1 MVMKPH
7 PDHRF
12 HTLEEEGNPFTEVY
26 YDNFLAQIAV
36 NKHGMW
42 SAEDSTIATEVLA
55 WRLDY
60 PRGR

>member
-1 MVMKPH
+1 MKPH

-12 HTLEEEGNPFTEVY
+12 HWLEDDNPRHEVY
-26 YDNFLAQIAV
+26 YDKMLAHIAV
-36 NKHGMW
+36 NKYGMW
-42 SAEDSTIATEVLA
+42 SAEDCTIATEVLA

>member
-1 MVMKPH
+1 MKPH

-12 HTLEEEGNPFTEVY
+12 HTLEDGNPYCEA
-26 YDNFLAQIAV
+26 YDNGMLARIAL
-36 NKHGMW
+36 NKYGSW

-60 PRGR
+60 PQGR